1 MCNCLAL
8 HSVPATAVRGITGAS
23 GNGQAK
29 LVEGGVT
36 ATVSGISERI
46 VRQRNRGAVVLLF
59 SEDAGK
65 ITDSP
70 IAWQWRATG
79 KSLK

>member
-1 MCNCLAL
+1 
-8 HSVPATAVRGITGAS
+8 VRGITGAS